1 MDEVTAAW
9 WGLILAILGA
19 LGVSIRAARN
29 RHIWRNAAE
38 RRIVWRSLIWLW
50 LIGALFAVLM
60 LTLPFPES
68 QLLWIP
74 LPLLLGWSVLRFNT
88 QLARARAEEPD

>member
-1 MDEVTAAW
+1 MDEVTWAW
-9 WGLILAILGA
+9 WGVIFSILGA
-19 LGVSIRAARN
+19 LGITIRCWRN
-29 RHIWRNAAE
+29 MHIWHNAAE

-68 QLLWIP
+68 QFLWIP
-74 LPLLLGWSVLRFNT
+74 LPLVLGWSVLRFNT

>member
-1 MDEVTAAW
+1 MDEVT
-9 WGLILAILGA
+9 WGLIVAILG
-19 LGVSIRAARN
+19 GVFTTWRN

-38 RRIVWRSLIWLW
+38 RRIVWWFLIWLW

-74 LPLLLGWSVLRFNT
+74 LPLLLAWFVLHFNT